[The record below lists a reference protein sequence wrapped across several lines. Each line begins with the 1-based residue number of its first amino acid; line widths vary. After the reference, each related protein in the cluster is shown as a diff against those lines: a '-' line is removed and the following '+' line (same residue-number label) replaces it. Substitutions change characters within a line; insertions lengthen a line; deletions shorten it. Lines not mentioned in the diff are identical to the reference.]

1 MNATRLNEAIQPTG
15 HPHPLLTDDRPREH
29 SEASTP
35 ETFPLNVDQLTAALP
50 SAVAEAMQT
59 AAPEHYTPE
68 VAAEIA
74 ANMVTLLHQN
84 RQERPVTAAQ
94 RGAEWMAKWGC
105 PGFCVQE
112 HGKPEASELHTTAP
126 VETTLR
132 AAEVDSS
139 GYSSGAEAL
148 PWMTA
153 QVVVANDQA
162 QAYGRQTSVWLG
174 YGVHLAEISP
184 AEARRALDAMR
195 AFTVRLAAVVDLAD
209 QVAADD
215 FAGDAEVARLDRE
228 ADARRREAIA
238 EARRDG
244 AQ

>member
-1 MNATRLNEAIQPTG
+1 MNATRLNEATQPTG
-15 HPHPLLTDDRPREH
+15 HPHPLLDDSPREH
-29 SEASTP
+29 GEP
-35 ETFPLNVDQLTAALP
+35 ETFALDRDQLYAALP
-50 SAVAEAMQT
+50 SAVDEAMQAALPGQYTPELAASLAEAMATVLREQKT
-59 AAPEHYTPE
+59 
-68 VAAEIA
+68 
-74 ANMVTLLHQN
+74 
-84 RQERPVTAAQ
+84 ERPLTAAQ
-94 RGAEWMAKWGC
+94 RGAEWMARWGC

-195 AFTVRLAAVVDLAD
+195 AFTVRLAAVVDFAE
-209 QVAADD
+209 QTAADD
-215 FAGDAEVARLDRE
+215 FAGDPEVARLDRE
-228 ADARRREAIA
+228 ADTRRKEAIA

-244 AQ
+244 VR